1 MKNLLLITVITG
13 LLTVSTVAAQ
23 EPGDILWTGLYGG
36 SETEK
41 GYCVQQTDDG
51 SYIIAGYTNS
61 FGTGNRD
68 YYLIKTDTDGD
79 TLWTR
84 TYGGSDHAW
93 GRSVQQTEDGGFII
107 GGYVGN
113 GWEENFDFYLVKTDA
128 DGNTLWTNTYGGN
141 DIDHAYSVQQ
151 TNDGGYIIG
160 GRTGFY
166 EFTRGYLYDV
176 YLVKTDAIGDTVWT
190 STFGESDGCEWIE
203 SVCQTD
209 DGGYVAV
216 GVSDYV
222 HNETA
227 NVFLIKLDADG
238 DSLWAHKYGGESMDY
253 GHCLEQTTDGG
264 FIIGGESA
272 SFGQGYYA
280 GYLIKTNAEG
290 NELWSR
296 TYAYQSSTR
305 NKVKSV
311 RQTSDEGYIIAAHLV
326 NHFGVYSECDAYFF
340 KTDNM
345 GNVTWETVFADSFH
359 QITMESIWQN
369 DDGSYTSCGTYIGC
383 PQGPGGFDIFLV
395 KLSGALLGIEY
406 DSTPVPA
413 QFALIGNCPNPF
425 SSQTSI
431 CFDIHVA
438 GHIDLDIYNVLGR
451 KVETLVDD
459 YMESGSHNL
468 NWNASS
474 FPRGIY
480 FCRLVAGDIS
490 ETRRMMLIE

>member
-1 MKNLLLITVITG
+1 MKNLLLLTIITG
-13 LLTVSTVAAQ
+13 FLTVSTAAAQ

-41 GYCVQQTDDG
+41 AYCVQQTDDG

-68 YYLIKTDTDGD
+68 YYLIKIDTDGD

-84 TYGGSDHAW
+84 TYGGPDDEW

-113 GWEENFDFYLVKTDA
+113 NLEENYDFFLVKTDSNG
-128 DGNTLWTNTYGGN
+128 DTLWTRTYGGS
-141 DIDHAYSVQQ
+141 DLDKAYSVQQ

-160 GRTGFY
+160 GRTGIY
-166 EFTRGYLYDV
+166 TNPGYLWDA
-176 YLVKTDAIGDTVWT
+176 YLVKTDADGDTIWT
-190 STFGESDGCEWIE
+190 RTFGESDGWDWIE

-238 DSLWAHKYGGESMDY
+238 DSVWAHTYGGEDMDY
-253 GHCLEQTTDGG
+253 GYSVEQTADGG
-264 FIIGGESA
+264 FIIGGQTG
-272 SFGQGYYA
+272 SFGPAYYYS
-280 GYLIKTNAEG
+280 GYLVKTDAEG

-296 TYAYQSSTR
+296 TYAYQESWK
-305 NKVKSV
+305 NKIRSV

-326 NHFGVYSECDAYFF
+326 DYFGIYSECDAYFF
-340 KTDNM
+340 KTDNI
-345 GNVTWETVFADSFH
+345 GNIIWETVFADSFH
-359 QITMESIWQN
+359 QITMESICQN
-369 DDGSYTSCGTYIGC
+369 DDGSYISCGTYIGC

-395 KLSGALLGIEY
+395 KLAGAPLGIEH
-406 DSTPVPA
+406 DPTPC
-413 QFALIGNCPNPF
+413 QFVLNGNCPNPF

-431 CFDIHVA
+431 CFDIPVA
-438 GHIDLDIYNVLGR
+438 GHVDLEVYNVLGR

-459 YMESGSHNL
+459 YMQAGNHNL
-468 NWNASS
+468 NWDATLL
-474 FPRGIY
+474 PRGIY
-480 FCRLVAGDIS
+480 FCKLSVGNIL
-490 ETRRMMLIE
+490 ETRQMMLIE